1 MDYGVLILI
10 LVVAI
15 LVFARIIFSKKY
27 TISVSD
33 LKALLSN
40 MNESR
45 LINVTASGPN
55 NSVFSYMIYPIDI
68 ITCYDK
74 KGNTAILKNNPG
86 LEIQFT
92 DMENKKK
99 SFYFDTIRIQENIVS
114 GNPSRFICSL
124 TKAVDL
130 NKVIKIELRNIKKG
144 FKYKG
149 SPFSK

>member
-33 LKALLSN
+33 LKSLLSN

-92 DMENKKK
+92 DIENKKK
-99 SFYFDTIRIQENIVS
+99 SFYFDTIRKQENIVS